1 MSRGPISEQSS
12 VCERAGYDEVYQAS
26 HDPEEGHSWSSE
38 RETSA
43 RSPDEDEEDYIGE
56 EDEEE
61 RDGGEVE
68 GEGKVKDDGVMEGDE
83 DDTDDRAPKIGSSG
97 NPESGYTCPFILPKT
112 WTVNDFLPTM
122 TAKIFK
128 DLRDRYQ
135 ILDHITICLP
145 GKFEKCYSGKT
156 ADFGMYDAILAV
168 GFRLPLTALHRQ
180 LVNFLDLSVS
190 QITPNA
196 WRIFIGAEILW
207 GQLSGGNR
215 QLTLDEFFWCYHPQH
230 IISL

>member
-1 MSRGPISEQSS
+1 MSK
-12 VCERAGYDEVYQAS
+12 
-26 HDPEEGHSWSSE
+26 

-43 RSPDEDEEDYIGE
+43 RCPDKDGEDYIRE

-61 RDGGEVE
+61 RDKGEVE
-68 GEGKVKDDGVMEGDE
+68 GDGVMEGDE
-83 DDTDDRAPKIGSSG
+83 DDMDDRAPKIGSSR
-97 NPESGYTCPFILPKT
+97 NPESGYTRSFILPKI
-112 WTVNDFLPTM
+112 WTVNNFLPTM

-135 ILDHITICLP
+135 IPDHITICLP

-156 ADFGMYDAILAV
+156 ENFGMYDTILAA
-168 GFRLPLTALHRQ
+168 GLRLLLTALHRQ
-180 LVNFLDLSVS
+180 LANFLGLSVS